1 MKLFNNSSNYTS
13 GYIFLEMEDFF
24 KSVFLFL
31 FDVNV
36 VRNYFS
42 MNTCVPVL
50 GAEAHFVSRVDCL
63 SIAALCLDRHSRNNG
78 FKIISVAGGNKLNT
92 FTHSLC
98 CVDEGQKNHTKASRL
113 VTV

>member
-1 MKLFNNSSNYTS
+1 MGT
-13 GYIFLEMEDFF
+13 IFLEMEDFF

-42 MNTCVPVL
+42 TNTCVPVL

-63 SIAALCLDRHSRNNG
+63 SIAALCLDKYSRNNG
-78 FKIISVAGGNKLNT
+78 FKIIYVGGEINS
-92 FTHSLC
+92 THSHIHSAVLMR
-98 CVDEGQKNHTKASRL
+98 VKRTIPKHQGW
-113 VTV
+113 

>member
-1 MKLFNNSSNYTS
+1 MGT
-13 GYIFLEMEDFF
+13 IFLEMEDFF

-63 SIAALCLDRHSRNNG
+63 SIAALCLDKYSRSNG
-78 FKIISVAGGNKLNT
+78 FKIISLGGRR
-92 FTHSLC
+92 
-98 CVDEGQKNHTKASRL
+98 G
-113 VTV
+113 

>member
-1 MKLFNNSSNYTS
+1 MGT
-13 GYIFLEMEDFF
+13 IFLEMEDFF

-36 VRNYFS
+36 VKNYFS

-63 SIAALCLDRHSRNNG
+63 SIAELCLDKYSRNND
-78 FKIISVAGGNKLNT
+78 FKIISVGGINS
-92 FTHSLC
+92 FTHSVC
-98 CVDEGQKNHTKASRL
+98 CVDEGQKNHTKA
-113 VTV
+113 